1 MYDNLCTSKA
11 EAAMAKTIYHYYEVG
26 NKTSKL
32 LAWQL
37 KQQDTEKIIQCIQT
51 DDGQNLEGSKD
62 INSEF
67 KKYYEK
73 LYQTEEVTNMEIQ
86 KFINNFSIPKLS
98 TADKTLLDAEI
109 SEQEVLQ
116 AMKSLQNDKAPGPDG
131 YPIEYFK
138 KFSKSY

>member
-1 MYDNLCTSKA
+1 
-11 EAAMAKTIYHYYEVG
+11 MARTIYHYYEFG

-98 TADKTLLDAEI
+98 KADRTLLDAEI